1 MYRWYVLWVDVQVNL
16 QSSDRLIKITQTEN
30 GAVPVVTFLQCHAPL
45 FPNKLQRIVYSW
57 YVLWVDVQ
65 VNLQSSDRL
74 IKKIQTESGAIPVM
88 MLHYFIW
95 KPLAAKSTA
104 VFNFAAFEMYTYKS
118 MISHKTTNGIFVNF
132 EKLII

>member
-16 QSSDRLIKITQTEN
+16 QSSDRLIKITQTES
-30 GAVPVVTFLQCHAPL
+30 GAVPVMTFLQCHAPL
-45 FPNKLQRIVYSW
+45 FPNKLQRIMYSW

-88 MLHYFIW
+88 MLHYLIW

-104 VFNFAAFEMYTYKS
+104 VFNFSAFEMYTYKS
-118 MISHKTTNGIFVNF
+118 MISHKTTNGILVNF

>member
-1 MYRWYVLWVDVQVNL
+1 M
-16 QSSDRLIKITQTEN
+16 
-30 GAVPVVTFLQCHAPL
+30 
-45 FPNKLQRIVYSW
+45 YSW

-74 IKKIQTESGAIPVM
+74 IKKIQTKSGAIPVM
-88 MLHYFIW
+88 TLRYLIW

-104 VFNFAAFEMYTYKS
+104 VFNFSAFEMYTYKS
-118 MISHKTTNGIFVNF
+118 MISHKTTNGILNNF